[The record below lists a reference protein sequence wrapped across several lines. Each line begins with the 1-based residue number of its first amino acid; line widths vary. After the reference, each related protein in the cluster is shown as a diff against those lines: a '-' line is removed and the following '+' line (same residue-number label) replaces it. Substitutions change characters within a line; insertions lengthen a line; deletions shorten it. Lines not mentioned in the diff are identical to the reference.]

1 MTASPFMNTEKFIK
15 QKSLS
20 GADGVFCV
28 AAARSLEMMSAARGG
43 PADQNDSP
51 ARRTARG
58 RASVPPAHVPIRNG
72 AATAMLSLPREPP

>member
-43 PADQNDSP
+43 PADQNASP
-51 ARRTARG
+51 ARDGARP
-58 RASVPPAHVPIRNG
+58 RCVPPVHVPVRHG
-72 AATAMLSLPREPP
+72 AAPHTLSLPREPP